1 MDVRLSVLFLEE
13 FEMKAFVRV
22 TVLLMSLALISL
34 QLGCTLNYRESATP
48 PDWIARGSG
57 AFKTAG
63 SDVFYGV
70 GSVRGI
76 DSRSKAEQI
85 ANLRARGEIAD
96 QLDLYTRQLYHDY
109 RAATLARTG
118 KPAPLMQYPELTLG
132 IMTETM
138 VRGVRIVDTWKDR
151 KTDTVYS
158 LASLEF
164 AGAKAS
170 LSQVSGVSPE
180 FQRYI
185 GSHAEQAFD
194 AILKGKPPGRAGRRN

>member
-1 MDVRLSVLFLEE
+1 
-13 FEMKAFVRV
+13 MKAFVRA
-22 TVLLMSLALISL
+22 TVLLMSFALVSL
-34 QLGCTLNYRESATP
+34 QIGCTLNYRESATP
-48 PDWIARGSG
+48 PDWIVRGSG
-57 AFKTAG
+57 AFKISG
-63 SDVFYGV
+63 SDAFYGV

-85 ANLRARGEIAD
+85 ANLRARGEIAN

-138 VRGVRIVDTWKDR
+138 VRGVQIVDTWKDR

-170 LSQVSGVSPE
+170 LSQVSGVTPE

-185 GSHAEQAFD
+185 RSHAEKTFD
-194 AILKGKPPGRAGRRN
+194 AILKRDVARPSGQKDLKGK